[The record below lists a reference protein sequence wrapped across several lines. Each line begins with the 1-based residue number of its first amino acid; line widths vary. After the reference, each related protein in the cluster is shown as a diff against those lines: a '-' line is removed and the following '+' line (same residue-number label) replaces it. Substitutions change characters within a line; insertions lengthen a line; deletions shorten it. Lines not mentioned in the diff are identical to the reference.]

1 MLAFVSLT
9 IDAALQLEIFTR
21 TPWRVFAGRE
31 SLNREVRWVHP
42 VEVPDIARFLT
53 GGEMLL
59 TAGLGV
65 GQTQTQQR
73 RYIREIAAA
82 GAAVL
87 VMELSGRV
95 FHTMPE
101 AVIEEAEALHFPLVG
116 LDREIPF
123 VEVSAQVHEY
133 LVDSRIAE
141 LTAFE
146 RLNETFMRLLLDS
159 RDHISF
165 TEALTHEVG
174 RPVVLED
181 INHQII
187 AYAGGTAD
195 SDAVLKNWGL
205 HARVAHPSP
214 VTASNINR
222 PGAREPDADGDCTR
236 RPVVLRGERWGWLH
250 VMHNSEQLPTASVYA
265 LDRAA
270 DAIAIT
276 LLSDRESGAR
286 TLQRQNSLINRLL
299 LGDINGEQFVSQAL
313 RLGRDLRDRR
323 LVVIFVCKE
332 LPSEGQT
339 EQAVEAM
346 LRPLRMPAVV
356 ADIGDHLMAVAG
368 FPRPVSEQQLVDRL
382 SASRLRAGM
391 SRVCSP
397 ADLAG
402 AVQQARSAASVAATR
417 SEPAVLRFDELGVLR
432 LLVSLSHG
440 PELASFVDDELGAV
454 LAHDA
459 TAPHP
464 LLPTLRAFLEADGNK
479 SRAAD
484 ALFVQRRTLYY
495 RLERLNAL
503 LGKSLEDAHDRQTL
517 GLALRAYDLLQ
528 STAMR

>member
-1 MLAFVSLT
+1 MLTSMTLT

-21 TPWRVFAGRE
+21 TPWRVFAGSE
-31 SLNREVRWVHP
+31 SLGREIRWVHP

-65 GQTQTQQR
+65 GQTQAQQR

-95 FHTMPE
+95 FHTMPQ
-101 AVIEEAEALHFPLVG
+101 AVIEEAESLHFPLVG

-146 RLNETFMRLLLDS
+146 RLNESFMRLLLES
-159 RDHISF
+159 RDQISF

-174 RPVVLED
+174 WPVVLED
-181 INHQII
+181 TNHQII
-187 AYAGGTAD
+187 AYAGGTSE
-195 SDAVLKNWGL
+195 SDLILKNWGL
-205 HARVAHPSP
+205 HARVAHPSA
-214 VTASNINR
+214 VTRSK
-222 PGAREPDADGDCTR
+222 DADAGCTR

-250 VMHNSEQLPTASVYA
+250 VMHSSQQLPTASVYA

-299 LGDINGEQFVSQAL
+299 LGDIGGEQFVSRAL
-313 RLGRDLRDRR
+313 RIGRDLRERP

-332 LPSEGQT
+332 RASDGQT
-339 EQAVEAM
+339 EQAVESL

-368 FPRPVSEQQLVDRL
+368 FPRTTSEQQLVDKL
-382 SASRLRAGM
+382 TTTGVRAGM
-391 SRVCSP
+391 SRVCSA

-402 AVQQARSAASVAATR
+402 AVHQARSAASVAATR

-432 LLVSLSHG
+432 LLVSLSRG
-440 PELASFVDDELGAV
+440 PELASYVDDELGAV

-459 TAPHP
+459 SAPHP
-464 LLPTLRAFLEADGNK
+464 LLPTLRAYLDADANK
-479 SRAAD
+479 SRAAEV
-484 ALFVQRRTLYY
+484 LFVQRRTLYY
-495 RLERLNAL
+495 RLERLNTL
-503 LGKSLEDAHDRQTL
+503 LGKSLEDAQFRQTL
-517 GLALRAYDLLQ
+517 ALALRAYDLLQ
-528 STAMR
+528 PTAVH